1 MKEIYIII
9 LLSLR
14 LLTVGCEK
22 ADPQES
28 EQVVQVNNI
37 ENSDEATLEGNS
49 YFFSKDHVYL
59 KAKAEYEDTINSKFA
74 KEVVWAEMY
83 LVKEYEQGSV
93 YKFVVEPLGALTDE
107 RLNTYFYVTKD
118 KIYRL
123 YSYVYQDGGVIT
135 FYNDDELLMQVLDTD
150 EKLINNGQVVCQN
163 EEIESKLY
171 EGDSEFHYVI
181 SKRENQIVYS
191 SRSITPNGEIY
202 YYESFRWEEGKGLV
216 EFNSGYRVEREP
228 LYLTEIAEISE
239 ENYKKLSQKENKF
252 LIDLQKL
259 INEYAEIQRSFYRS
273 N

>member
-1 MKEIYIII
+1 MKEIYIVI

-22 ADPQES
+22 ADPQEG

-37 ENSDEATLEGNS
+37 ENSDEATSEGNP

-59 KAKAEYEDTINSKFA
+59 KAKAEYEDTIRSKFVE
-74 KEVVWAEMY
+74 EVVYAEMY

-107 RLNTYFYVTKD
+107 RLNTYFYVTND

-123 YSYVYQDGGVIT
+123 YSYVYKDDGVIT
-135 FYNDDELLMQVLDTD
+135 FYNNDELLIQVLDTD
-150 EKLINNGQVVCQN
+150 EKLINNGQVVCQK
-163 EEIESKLY
+163 EEIESKLC

-239 ENYKKLSQKENKF
+239 EK
-252 LIDLQKL
+252 
-259 INEYAEIQRSFYRS
+259 YRLLADVKNNS
-273 N
+273 VWAIAHMIHKGWTMK